1 MATVKIKDNNDD
13 VKMTKDVKKDDSS
26 SCKHECKCSKKEE
39 FCCGDSEFVA
49 PVFTDE
55 YGRININKKF
65 AKEFPDLTQKL
76 LDNEISHSKIRPQ
89 VFTTNYSK
97 PQSCRRPSNDFIDEL
112 ISILR

>member
-1 MATVKIKDNNDD
+1 MATVKINNSDD
-13 VKMTKDVKKDDSS
+13 ELKKENTSS
-26 SCKHECKCSKKEE
+26 SKRECRCSKKEE
-39 FCCGDSEFVA
+39 SCSENSAFVA

-55 YGRININKKF
+55 YGRININKDF

-76 LDNEISHSKIRPQ
+76 LDNEISRNKIRPQ
-89 VFTTNYSK
+89 VVTRNYSK

>member
-1 MATVKIKDNNDD
+1 MATVKINKIDD
-13 VKMTKDVKKDDSS
+13 EVKKENTS

-39 FCCGDSEFVA
+39 FCSENSAFVA

-55 YGRININKKF
+55 YGRININKDF

-76 LDNEISHSKIRPQ
+76 LDNEISRNNIRPQ
-89 VFTTNYSK
+89 VITKNYSK
-97 PQSCRRPSNDFIDEL
+97 PQSCCRSPNDFIDEL

>member
-1 MATVKIKDNNDD
+1 MATVKINKVDD
-13 VKMTKDVKKDDSS
+13 EVKKENTS
-26 SCKHECKCSKKEE
+26 SCKCERKCSKKEE
-39 FCCGDSEFVA
+39 SCSENSSYVA

-55 YGRININKKF
+55 CGRININKDF

-76 LDNEISHSKIRPQ
+76 LDNEISRNKIRPQ

-112 ISILR
+112 MSILR